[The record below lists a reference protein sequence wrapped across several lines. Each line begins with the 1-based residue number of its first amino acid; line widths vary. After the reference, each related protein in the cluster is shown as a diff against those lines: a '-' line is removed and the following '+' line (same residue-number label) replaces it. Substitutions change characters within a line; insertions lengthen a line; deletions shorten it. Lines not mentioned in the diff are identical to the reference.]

1 MSTAIGRRRYLTN
14 FEVHRLPHLF
24 TDTLVIGAG
33 IAGLRAAIVAAD
45 AGDVL
50 VIAKESVDVSSS
62 NLAQGGIAA
71 ATDAADS
78 PRFHAEDTIAT
89 AGEIGD
95 ERIIHR
101 AVREA
106 PEHVRELIEWGAR
119 FDRVGDHLAAVR
131 EGGHRTARV
140 LHADGDATG
149 REIVRTLL
157 ERARRSSRIR
167 IFEHCFAIDLLTGD
181 GRALG
186 VVTYHPKYGHQM
198 FWATTTILASGGVGR
213 VYRETTNPP
222 VATGDG
228 MAMAYRAG
236 ARIADMEFMQFH
248 PTVLYVAGSSRS
260 LVSEAVRGEGA
271 YLRDR
276 TGKRFMPEFDPLAE
290 LAPRDIVA
298 KAIVTQMARTQHPCV
313 YLDQSHL
320 DPVKVKQRFPGIAAA
335 CEKYGLDFARDP
347 VPVRP
352 GAHYMVGGVLTDLDG
367 RTSLPG
373 LWAAGEAAASGLHG
387 ANRLASNSLLE
398 ALVFGYYC
406 GKGASD
412 AATDAAQSYHALP
425 LRHHAPQPAGE
436 DLDLRDIRN
445 ALSSLM
451 FRDVG
456 IERDARGLASALENV
471 RFWQQYV
478 LGREF
483 RRPEGWELQNLL
495 VVARLIIESAQARR
509 ESRGTHNRSDF
520 PDRDDGNWLCRL
532 VIERGASSPTRMPI
546 VASPAD
552 AGGGLPSPLVPSGSA
567 APPRQAQPQT

>member
-228 MAMAYRAG
+228 LAMAFRAG
-236 ARIADMEFMQFH
+236 ATLRDLEMIQFH
-248 PTVLYVAGSSRS
+248 PTTLYVAGAARA
-260 LVSEAVRGEGA
+260 LISEAVRGEGA
-271 YLRDR
+271 YLVNRD
-276 TGKRFMPEFDPLAE
+276 GGRFMHGYDPRGE
-290 LAPRDIVA
+290 LAPRDVVSR
-298 KAIVTQMARTQHPCV
+298 AITAEMKRNASPCV
-313 YLDQSHL
+313 YLDVRHFAPGRFAS
-320 DPVKVKQRFPGIAAA
+320 RFPGLTKL
-335 CEKYGLDFARDP
+335 CLDFDIHP
-347 VPVRP
+347 EQDLIPVRP
-352 GAHYMVGGVLTDLDG
+352 SAHYCVGGVLADEQTQTDV
-367 RTSLPG
+367 PG
-373 LWAAGEAAASGLHG
+373 LLACGEVASSGLHG

-398 ALVFGYYC
+398 GLVFG
-406 GKGASD
+406 K
-412 AATDAAQSYHALP
+412 AAGQVAARRAEATA
-425 LRHHAPQPAGE
+425 RRNHAPALSHLLPQSPRTT
-436 DLDLRDIRN
+436 LDLEDVLHSLQSVMSRN
-445 ALSSLM
+445 VA
-451 FRDVG
+451 
-456 IERDARGLASALENV
+456 IERSGDRLRETIEIIE
-471 RFWQQYV
+471 FWGRYV
-478 LGREF
+478 MDKVFDEPRA
-483 RRPEGWELQNLL
+483 WETQNLL
-495 VVARLIIESAQARR
+495 TVAYGIAVSAAARC
-509 ESRGTHNRSDF
+509 ESRGVHYRSDF
-520 PDRDDGNWLCRL
+520 PNTDPAWRCHIDLRRVDDAIQL
-532 VIERGASSPTRMPI
+532 SKT
-546 VASPAD
+546 
-552 AGGGLPSPLVPSGSA
+552 
-567 APPRQAQPQT
+567 T